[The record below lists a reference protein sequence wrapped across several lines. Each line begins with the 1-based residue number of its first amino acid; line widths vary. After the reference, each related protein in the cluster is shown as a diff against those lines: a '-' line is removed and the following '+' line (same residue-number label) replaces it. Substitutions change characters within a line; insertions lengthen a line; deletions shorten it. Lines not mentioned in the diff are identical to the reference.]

1 MTVRSR
7 FTLDT
12 NILVYAV
19 DREAGTRHD
28 GAKDIVAR
36 AAFRNC
42 LLSVQSLAEF
52 FHATTRKRL
61 LEPQGARAFVRDWLA
76 VFDTYQADPTS
87 LADAM
92 ELSAEHRM
100 SFWDAM
106 LWAAA
111 RQAGCA
117 VLLSEDMQHGFQL
130 RGVRVVDPFRPDA
143 ASELQSLL
151 ER

>member
-19 DREAGTRHD
+19 DQNAGARHD
-28 GAKDIVAR
+28 TAKDIVAR
-36 AAFRNC
+36 SAFRNC

-61 LEPQGARAFVRDWLA
+61 LEPQAARAFVRDWLA

-92 ELSAEHRM
+92 ELSAEHRL

-111 RQAGCA
+111 HRAGCA
-117 VLLSEDMQHGFQL
+117 YFLSEDMQHGFQL
-130 RGVRVVDPFRPDA
+130 RGIQVVDPFRPEA
-143 ASELQSLL
+143 ETELQSLL

>member
-12 NILVYAV
+12 SILVYAV
-19 DREAGTRHD
+19 DQDA
-28 GAKDIVAR
+28 GAKHGRAKEIVAR
-36 AAFRNC
+36 AAFRSC

-52 FHATTRKRL
+52 FHATTRRRL
-61 LEPQGARAFVRDWLA
+61 LDPQAARLFVGDWLA
-76 VFDTYQADPTS
+76 VFETCQADPTS
-87 LADAM
+87 LTEAM
-92 ELSAEHRM
+92 ELSVEHKL

-111 RQAGCA
+111 LRAECA
-117 VLLSEDMQHGFQL
+117 FLLSEDMQHGYQL
-130 RGVRVVDPFRPDA
+130 RGIQVTDPFRPEA
-143 ASELQSLL
+143 ETELQRLL

>member
-12 NILVYAV
+12 NILVYAA
-19 DREAGTRHD
+19 DQD
-28 GAKDIVAR
+28 SGAKHDLAKEIIAR
-36 AAFRNC
+36 AAFRSC
-42 LLSVQSLAEF
+42 LLSVQSLGEF

-61 LEPQGARAFVRDWLA
+61 LDPQAARGFVRDWLA
-76 VFDTYQADPTS
+76 VFDTYQADPSS
-87 LADAM
+87 LAVAM
-92 ELSAEHRM
+92 ELSVEHGL

-111 RQAGCA
+111 RQVGCA
-117 VLLSEDMQHGFQL
+117 FLLSEDMQHGLQL
-130 RGVRVVDPFRPDA
+130 RGVQVVDPFRPEA
-143 ASELQSLL
+143 ESELQSLL

>member
-1 MTVRSR
+1 MTAKSR

-19 DREAGTRHD
+19 DQDAGTKHD
-28 GAKDIVAR
+28 LAKEIMAR
-36 AAFRNC
+36 AAFRDC

-61 LEPQGARAFVRDWLA
+61 LDSQGAQAFVRDWLA
-76 VFDTYQADPTS
+76 VFDTCQADPTS

-92 ELSAEHRM
+92 QLSVEHRL
-100 SFWDAM
+100 SFWDSM

-117 VLLSEDMQHGFQL
+117 FLLSEDMQHGSQL
-130 RGVRVVDPFRPDA
+130 RGVQVIDPFRPNA
-143 ASELQSLL
+143 WTELQSLL
-151 ER
+151 EP